1 MIGVVAV
8 ARCHEVAEGLDDL
21 ELDAPPPQ
29 RRPLLLLHVAH
40 AVVLVAVLHPS
51 CLLGVSCVCARARWL
66 LRLERPSA
74 CFACRRDAGAGSIY
88 RRRVLQYMGMLL
100 HISSVVG
107 TMDST
112 AMMGVMVCTYLL
124 LLLLF
129 KKKKSVGNKMTID

>member
-1 MIGVVAV
+1 
-8 ARCHEVAEGLDDL
+8 
-21 ELDAPPPQ
+21 
-29 RRPLLLLHVAH
+29 
-40 AVVLVAVLHPS
+40 
-51 CLLGVSCVCARARWL
+51 VSCVCVRARWL
-66 LRLERPSA
+66 LRLKRPSA

-124 LLLLF
+124 LLLF
-129 KKKKSVGNKMTID
+129 KKKKSVGNKLTSNSQ